1 MLNIAVDLKKAE
13 SMKQLDLR
21 AEKLKSICSKKYDLS
36 ALTSRV
42 AVVLDISSSMDKAF
56 KSGMVQAALERIFPL
71 AMAFDDNG
79 EMEFWT
85 FNNEFKR
92 YPAMTRGNYYNYT
105 KDNHIEAG
113 GGTSYYPVLQD
124 ICKYYFCEEPAKVP
138 NYIIFITDGD
148 NNDHKLTDKIMKAAS
163 YFPVFFQFIGVG
175 DNKFSDFKYL
185 SHLDEMKKRFV
196 KNANFFA
203 IQTLSDIELISD
215 DELYGKL
222 LNEYTKWLEYPQV
235 KEMLSSDVKIKHKR
249 IKALTEEYKSD
260 WEKYDEYVAERK
272 EREQRR
278 EEKREE
284 RQEKI
289 KKGLALVDDPEIIS
303 EKPVVDFILKLIL
316 ALLFGE

>member
-1 MLNIAVDLKKAE
+1 MFEISIRLSKEESLQQLNSRKETINKVCLKK
-13 SMKQLDLR
+13 S
-21 AEKLKSICSKKYDLS
+21 EKSELI
-36 ALTSRV
+36 SRV
-42 AVVLDISSSMDKAF
+42 AVVLDVSSSMDKSF
-56 KSGMVQAALERIFPL
+56 KNGMVQAALERLFPL
-71 AMAFDDNG
+71 ALAFDDNG
-79 EMEFWT
+79 EMELWT

-92 YPAMTRGNYYNYT
+92 YPAMTRGNYYNYI

-113 GGTSYYPVLQD
+113 GGTSYCPVLQD

-148 NNDHKLTDKIMKAAS
+148 SNDHKLTDKIMKAAS
-163 YFPVFFQFIGVG
+163 FFPIFFQFIGVG

-185 SHLDEMKKRFV
+185 SKLDEEKKRFV

-316 ALLFGE
+316 ALLFGV